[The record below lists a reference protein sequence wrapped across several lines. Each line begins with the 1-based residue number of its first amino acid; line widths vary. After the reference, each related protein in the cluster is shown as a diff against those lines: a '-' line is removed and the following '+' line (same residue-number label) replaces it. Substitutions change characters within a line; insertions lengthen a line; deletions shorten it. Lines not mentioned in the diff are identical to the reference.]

1 MLSRD
6 VTISMDEGPT
16 LNHFGA
22 MSHRYKNRLG
32 TRLKV
37 PSSVNSSNFLIYF
50 LRALTEVV

>member
-1 MLSRD
+1 MLRRD
-6 VTISMDEGPT
+6 VTISVDEVRAR
-16 LNHFGA
+16 HFRA
-22 MSHRYKNRLG
+22 MSQRNENRLG